1 MMQNYKIVTLSGS
14 FRFKDRFMEV
24 QKRLTSCIGAIAVL
38 LIGMTALTS
47 CSNDDDVQI
56 PGEQTGVPRIILDVD
71 ICSSTDDLFA
81 MEMLYRYADQGSSKT

>member
-1 MMQNYKIVTLSGS
+1 MQANKIVMLCGS
-14 FRFKDRFMEV
+14 TRLKDGFMEV
-24 QKRLTSCIGAIAVL
+24 QERLTSCIGAIAVL
-38 LIGMTALTS
+38 LIGMIALTS

>member
-14 FRFKDRFMEV
+14 FRFKEQFMEV
-24 QKRLTSCIGAIAVL
+24 QKRLTSCIGAIAVR
-38 LIGMTALTS
+38 LIGMIALTS